1 MILLLDSEPVFRTA
15 LREALENAGYVVLAT
30 GGLGAAVD
38 MLSQAKVDLLI
49 TRPYV
54 DNISGYQAAKYLQA
68 RNPAMGVLLVS
79 GFLDDDRL
87 QHRADVEGFDIF
99 PQPFPAAQLIEKVE
113 QVLKAAQERAAQS

>member
-1 MILLLDSEPVFRTA
+1 MILLLDSEPMFRAA
-15 LREALENAGYVVLAT
+15 LKEALENAGYVVMAT

-38 MLSQAKVDLLI
+38 MLSQAKIDLLI

-54 DNISGYQAAKYLQA
+54 DNISGYQAAKYLQG

-87 QHRADVEGFDIF
+87 RHRADVEGFDIF
-99 PQPFPAAQLIEKVE
+99 PEPFPAAQLIEKVE
-113 QVLKAAQERAAQS
+113 QVLKAAQERPAQS